1 MLVPPRMEITRVVA
15 GEAGAVDK
23 DEVAPRTA
31 VDRTKVVE
39 GHKPVED
46 RTSGLFRGGHLV
58 GN

>member
-1 MLVPPRMEITRVVA
+1 MEITRVVA
-15 GEAGAVDK
+15 GEAGAVDNK